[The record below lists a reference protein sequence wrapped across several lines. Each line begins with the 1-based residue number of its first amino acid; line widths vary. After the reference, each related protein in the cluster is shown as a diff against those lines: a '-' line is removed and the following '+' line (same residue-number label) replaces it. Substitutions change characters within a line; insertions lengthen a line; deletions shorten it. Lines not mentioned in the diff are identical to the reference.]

1 MGALGTGL
9 SQSYMAGQQADAL
22 KGLFGGANPPVPG
35 AGGGGGLKDLL
46 GFGKKKSTAVD
57 MGDLSKFSPPGMSS
71 AQTMAPTSA
80 PGDSFGQAP
89 GVDLKAAMGYG
100 QPAGGGI
107 MDSLKGVFGGGG
119 APSIQST
126 LTPNMPGGGP
136 AKGASGMF
144 NLMKLFVR

>member
-9 SQSYMAGQQADAL
+9 SQSYQAKQQNDAL

-35 AGGGGGLKDLL
+35 AGGGGGLKALMGMFGGGGEPSSGLEGL
-46 GFGKKKSTAVD
+46 GQFTQQGPVGGPPK
-57 MGDLSKFSPPGMSS
+57 GDGGMMEGFFP
-71 AQTMAPTSA
+71 AAPA
-80 PGDSFGQAP
+80 GAG
-89 GVDLKAAMGYG
+89 GGLKAAM
-100 QPAGGGI
+100 
-107 MDSLKGVFGGGG
+107 GGG

-144 NLMKLFVR
+144 NLMKLFGR